1 MDVVGA
7 AEKKAVMEAYKY
19 VCKDPEKNLPN
30 IFKTLEKFD
39 MTGSVTKQAKTFE
52 KVFAE
57 KGNWYKLIMS
67 FFTDVDDGIRD
78 KILENII
85 INGTLIGSKK
95 QKAAREKYGCN
106 VPWTILMDPTSACNL
121 HCTGCWA
128 AEYGNKLNLTYD
140 ELDSIVKQGKE
151 LGVYVYLF
159 SGGEPLVRKAD
170 LIRLC
175 DEHPDCE
182 FQPFT
187 NGTLI
192 DEAFAD
198 EILRVK
204 NFFPAISVE
213 GTEEST
219 DFRRGKGTFAK
230 ATNAMKLLKERK
242 IPFGISNCY
251 TSVNYKVIG
260 SEEYFDQMVEW
271 GAKYAWFFT
280 YIPVGK
286 AAVPDLI
293 AKPDQRKF
301 MYDALRGF
309 RKTKPLLTI
318 DFWNDGE

>member
-1 MDVVGA
+1 MGVVDSV
-7 AEKKAVMEAYKY
+7 EKKAVMEAYSY
-19 VCKDPEKNLPN
+19 VCKDPENNLTK
-30 IFKTLEKFD
+30 ILDVLEKFD
-39 MTGSVTKQAKTFE
+39 VSGSVTKQAETFRRVME
-52 KVFAE
+52 DRDS
-57 KGNWYKLIMS
+57 NWRKLILS

-85 INGTLIGSKK
+85 VNGTLLGSKT
-95 QKAAREKYGCN
+95 QNAARKKYGCN

-140 ELDSIVKQGKE
+140 EMNSIVKQGKE

-159 SGGEPLVRKAD
+159 SGGEPTVRKDD

-192 DEAFAD
+192 DEKFAD

-213 GTEEST
+213 GDEAAT
-219 DFRRGKGTFAK
+219 DSRRGKGTFAR
-230 ATNAMKLLKERK
+230 AMNAMKLLKERK
-242 IPFGISNCY
+242 IPFGVSNCY
-251 TSVNYKVIG
+251 TSANYKSIG
-260 SEEYFDQMVEW
+260 SEEYFDQMVSW

-280 YIPVGK
+280 YIPVGLD
-286 AAVPDLI
+286 AV
-293 AKPDQRKF
+293 
-301 MYDALRGF
+301 
-309 RKTKPLLTI
+309 LLEFCPVRQETMLMPVLY
-318 DFWNDGE
+318 